1 VSCRPTPGPG
11 QRAARTS
18 RRACDQDG
26 GTLSTPSSTSTR
38 RGSLRAYE
46 PRRGQPRPRDSGLWL
61 FGYAHSLV
69 GDQIFYVALTWAAVQ
84 IMSPARVGLV
94 LVLGSIPRAVVLLAG
109 GVFVDRAGPKRIII
123 VSDVL
128 RTLVM
133 VVAAVLLG
141 VGINGTVLIGAL
153 AVVFGFVDGLF
164 LPAVGAAPAFVTT
177 PEGQTRLQALRTV
190 VYRGAAMVGAPV
202 ASALIL
208 GFGVGA
214 AFAVAGALF
223 FASVVA
229 LSATRML
236 RPRPPTGQ
244 DVTDGPEP
252 SVLGEIR
259 DGLRL
264 IVADR
269 RLLVVVLVI
278 AILDFGYAG
287 PTTAGV
293 PLLAAQQRW
302 GPGGIGWI
310 LGGFGVGAVTTAI
323 VLTWR
328 RPTARAGVV
337 AAIGLTLTAVGVL
350 ALGLVQLLQLG
361 SMTEVLLASAC
372 GAFAGVGTGLFGTL
386 VNASLV
392 LSTPV
397 QQLGRVMAAVSLS
410 GYLGD
415 PISFSLTG
423 LSAGRFGASSTFLFG
438 GGIIMVAVILTWVSP
453 TIRTIRLPGTARRA

>member
-1 VSCRPTPGPG
+1 M
-11 QRAARTS
+11 
-18 RRACDQDG
+18 
-26 GTLSTPSSTSTR
+26 
-38 RGSLRAYE
+38 
-46 PRRGQPRPRDSGLWL
+46 
-61 FGYAHSLV
+61 

-84 IMSPARVGLV
+84 VMSPAEVGLV
-94 LVLGSIPRAVVLLAG
+94 LVLGSLPRAVVLLAG

-133 VVAAVLLG
+133 VAAAVLLG
-141 VGINGTVLIGAL
+141 VGMTGTVLIGVL
-153 AVVFGFVDGLF
+153 AAVFGFVDGLF

-190 VYRGAAMVGAPV
+190 VYRGAPMVGAPV
-202 ASALIL
+202 ASALL
-208 GFGVGA
+208 VAYGVGT
-214 AFAVAGALF
+214 AFAVAALMF

-236 RPRPPTGQ
+236 RPRPPRPL
-244 DVTDGPEP
+244 VTTVGAEP

-264 IVADR
+264 VVSDR

-278 AILDFGYAG
+278 AVLDFGFAG

-293 PLLAAQQRW
+293 PLLAAERGW

-310 LGGFGVGAVTTAI
+310 LGGFGAGAVATAV

-328 RPTARAGVV
+328 RPTERAGPVAVV
-337 AAIGLTLTAVGVL
+337 GLTLISIGLL
-350 ALGLVQLLQLG
+350 ALGLVERLPLG
-361 SMTEVLLASAC
+361 ATPAVLLASTC
-372 GAFAGVGTGLFGTL
+372 GALAGVGTGLFGTL
-386 VNASLV
+386 VNAALV
-392 LSTPV
+392 LTTPV
-397 QQLGRVMAAVSLS
+397 GQLGRVMAAVSLA

-415 PISFSLTG
+415 PVSFSLTG
-423 LSAGRFGASSTFLFG
+423 VAAQGLGASSTFLFG
-438 GGIIMVAVILTWVSP
+438 GGVIMVAVVLAWVSP
-453 TIRTIRLPGTARRA
+453 TIRSIRLPGATRRP